1 MPGSSV
7 LRLLALASAALAAP
21 FGATRAAAQAEIAD
35 MHEDIRGLSQRVGD
49 LSLRVEQLEHEN
61 AELKAKVRGLEGGR
75 DVVTTAQLNG
85 AVADLNASV
94 KSAVE
99 SSRTEILEQVA
110 RQMEVLAKQTNAALD
125 SLARPG
131 TPAVQARPVP
141 QAEPAKPAFGSSY
154 PKEGVSY
161 TVAKGDTVGLI
172 AKKTGARAQDII
184 DANRLADPSRI
195 QAGQVLFI
203 PGGK

>member
-1 MPGSSV
+1 M
-7 LRLLALASAALAAP
+7 R
-21 FGATRAAAQAEIAD
+21 
-35 MHEDIRGLSQRVGD
+35 EDIRGLNQRLGD

-61 AELKAKVRGLEGGR
+61 AKLKAKVGALEGAR
-75 DVVTTAQLNG
+75 DVVTAAQLNG
-85 AVADLNASV
+85 AVADLNGSI

-99 SSRTEILEQVA
+99 SSRKEILEQVA

-131 TPAVQARPVP
+131 TPAVQSHPGAQPE
-141 QAEPAKPAFGSSY
+141 AAKPAFASSY

-161 TVAKGDTVGLI
+161 TVVKGDSVGTI